1 MMSLE
6 RPGSGV
12 PVTPLTK
19 SERGRLKK
27 LRRRAAV
34 GDDNTSSSSSG
45 GSKTGIVTNADYIEL
60 SDLLGRSGSDNGS
73 ALKLGPSVLV
83 SNRPGYVEEDFTTPD
98 RWQQTSGADHRD
110 IILSLLFHDGAS
122 GACSSNNAGGG
133 GKKGKRKRDRNNHS
147 GPSSAK
153 QTAPTSLPSWA
164 RLHNPACADGLV
176 VVEFSISASASL
188 DALMPSNRILK
199 SSDNNT
205 SIIHKLLSREG
216 CHGRRAVPF
225 ATRLFQGDKPRH
237 MTDVLLY
244 TDVSS
249 QEQQR
254 SVTVADSKNGNTANH
269 DLHSTTSI
277 LESFVLKRKDRR
289 KERYPCEVIEKKQP
303 PKKKRHKMTEAE
315 IAAEQRESDRKAA
328 QQKIENTI
336 AGKLPSFLT
345 NIATDEQSKKCS
357 ELFEGAFSREE
368 AINLVQKLEVKILG
382 QDDYTSGEIFIPT
395 CISRSQTT
403 SVSVFAMDCEM
414 VETSAGREL
423 ARVTLI
429 RFQPTEQ
436 NVDGYQV
443 VLDLLVKPVRP
454 VLDYKTQ
461 YSGITAA
468 MLEPISTR
476 IEQVQVALA
485 GIVGIND
492 ILIGHSL
499 ENDLRALCLVH
510 DKVVDTALLFRT
522 ESGARKHC
530 KFPFFYFERFCPSIP
545 LLYGLTFFNLAISPI
560 VFYFFVGSS

>member
-6 RPGSGV
+6 RSGSGA
-12 PVTPLTK
+12 PVAALSK

-34 GDDNTSSSSSG
+34 GDDNTSSSSLG

-60 SDLLGRSGSDNGS
+60 SDLLGRSGGDM
-73 ALKLGPSVLV
+73 KLGPSVLV
-83 SNRPGYVEEDFTTPD
+83 SNRPGYSEEDFANPD

-122 GACSSNNAGGG
+122 AGTSSSNNAGGG
-133 GKKGKRKRDRNNHS
+133 GKKGKRKRDSSNHS

-176 VVEFSISASASL
+176 VVEFSISAPASL

-205 SIIHKLLSREG
+205 SVIHKLLSREG

-254 SVTVADSKNGNTANH
+254 SVTVADSKNGNPANH

-289 KERYPCEVIEKKQP
+289 KERYPCEVIEKKKP

-315 IAAEQRESDRKAA
+315 IAAEQREVDRKEA
-328 QQKIENTI
+328 QQKIEDTI

-395 CISRSQTT
+395 CISRSQTI

-436 NVDGYQV
+436 NEDGYQV

-468 MLEPISTR
+468 MLEPITTR

-485 GIVGIND
+485 SIVGIND
-492 ILIGHSL
+492 ILLGHSL

-530 KFPFFYFERFCPSIP
+530 KYACFA
-545 LLYGLTFFNLAISPI
+545 LTFLC
-560 VFYFFVGSS
+560 

>member
-6 RPGSGV
+6 RSGSGA
-12 PVTPLTK
+12 PVAALSK

-34 GDDNTSSSSSG
+34 GDDNTSSSSLG

-60 SDLLGRSGSDNGS
+60 SDLLGRSGGDM
-73 ALKLGPSVLV
+73 KLGPSVLT
-83 SNRPGYVEEDFTTPD
+83 NRPGYVEEDFTNPD

-122 GACSSNNAGGG
+122 GASSSGNSGGG
-133 GKKGKRKRDRNNHS
+133 GKKGKRKRGGSHDS

-153 QTAPTSLPSWA
+153 QTGAASLPSWA

-188 DALMPSNRILK
+188 EALMPSKRILDGPK
-199 SSDNNT
+199 DNNPC
-205 SIIHKLLSREG
+205 IIQKLLSRDG

-237 MTDVLLY
+237 VTEILLY

-249 QEQQR
+249 QEKQK
-254 SVTVADSKNGNTANH
+254 SVTVVESKNGNSAHH
-269 DLHSTTSI
+269 DLRSTTSI

-289 KERYPCEVIEKKQP
+289 KERYPCEVIEKKKP

-315 IAAEQRESDRKAA
+315 IAAEQREVDRKEA
-328 QQKIENTI
+328 QQKVEDTI

-345 NIATDEQSKKCS
+345 NIAIDEQSVSKNCS

-368 AINLVQKLEVKILG
+368 AVGLVQKLEVKILG
-382 QDDYTSGEIFIPT
+382 QDEYTSGEMFIPT
-395 CISRSQTT
+395 FISPSQTP
-403 SVSVFAMDCEM
+403 SVSIFAMDCEM

-429 RFQPTEQ
+429 RFKPTEH
-436 NVDGYQV
+436 NADGYQV
-443 VLDLLVKPVRP
+443 VLDLLVNPVRP

-468 MLEPISTR
+468 MLEPITTR

-485 GIVGIND
+485 SIVGVND

-522 ESGARKHC
+522 ESGSRKHC
-530 KFPFFYFERFCPSIP
+530 E
-545 LLYGLTFFNLAISPI
+545 
-560 VFYFFVGSS
+560 